1 MTVVD
6 VTNSLK
12 LSIIYDILEG
22 KRTQE
27 ELIADYRRELAEE
40 FGDEA
45 QQVQARHFGGSWSLN
60 THTSH
65 HWWHLDP

>member
-1 MTVVD
+1 M
-6 VTNSLK
+6 
-12 LSIIYDILEG
+12 EG

-45 QQVQARHFGGSWSLN
+45 QQVQARHFGGSRCPKI
-60 THTSH
+60 HTLQH
-65 HWWHLDP
+65 F